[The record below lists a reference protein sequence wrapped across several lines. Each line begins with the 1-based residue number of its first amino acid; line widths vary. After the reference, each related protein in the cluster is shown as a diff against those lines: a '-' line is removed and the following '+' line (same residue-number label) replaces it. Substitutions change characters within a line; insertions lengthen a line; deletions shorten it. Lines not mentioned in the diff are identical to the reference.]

1 MRPLETG
8 TSHGWRPG
16 LAGKLAV
23 SLVLSLAAIL
33 LVFSMLNL
41 RTQRRQSEELV
52 LRSALRVTGLIQ
64 RSTRY
69 QMLHNDRAALDQ
81 ALRDIGEENGISH
94 VRLFSRDGVIRIAA
108 GKGGDAPPPPVIDPE
123 NTQPS
128 WRTVPARAADPSS
141 GRHLN
146 VIRPIANEASCS
158 NAACHAHPASHKVLG
173 VIDAHLSLEE
183 VDAQIAEHQK
193 QLARFSFTAI
203 ALLCAVSLLFI
214 WRVVYRPVR
223 ALRVGTARV
232 ASGDLAYRIPESSRD
247 ELGEL
252 AHSFNHMTAELQDAR
267 EEITSW
273 AHTLEERVEAKTREL
288 ERARRSLAATETM
301 ASLGKI
307 SAAVAHEVNNPLF
320 GILTYARLALR
331 DNENAP
337 GQEKTVERLRVIE
350 RESRRCGDIIRNL
363 LNFARPRQP
372 SRQPTDL
379 ASLASH
385 ALALLKHPF
394 ELQNIT
400 VEQAFPP
407 DLPAVR
413 CDPAQI
419 QQVFVA
425 LLVNAGEAMRGS
437 GGAIHIAAGHRAD
450 EVDIRIADTGP
461 GIPGPVLPHIF
472 EPFYTT
478 KAEAQG
484 TGLGL
489 AVARSIVE
497 QHGGSLSAAN
507 RAGGG
512 AEFLIR
518 LPVAPPDLPAAGA
531 ASDERS
537 AFEETFHGKQ

>member
-1 MRPLETG
+1 
-8 TSHGWRPG
+8 
-16 LAGKLAV
+16 
-23 SLVLSLAAIL
+23 
-33 LVFSMLNL
+33 
-41 RTQRRQSEELV
+41 
-52 LRSALRVTGLIQ
+52 
-64 RSTRY
+64 
-69 QMLHNDRAALDQ
+69 
-81 ALRDIGEENGISH
+81 
-94 VRLFSRDGVIRIAA
+94 
-108 GKGGDAPPPPVIDPE
+108 
-123 NTQPS
+123 
-128 WRTVPARAADPSS
+128 
-141 GRHLN
+141 
-146 VIRPIANEASCS
+146 
-158 NAACHAHPASHKVLG
+158 
-173 VIDAHLSLEE
+173 
-183 VDAQIAEHQK
+183 
-193 QLARFSFTAI
+193 
-203 ALLCAVSLLFI
+203 
-214 WRVVYRPVR
+214 
-223 ALRVGTARV
+223 
-232 ASGDLAYRIPESSRD
+232 
-247 ELGEL
+247 
-252 AHSFNHMTAELQDAR
+252 
-267 EEITSW
+267 
-273 AHTLEERVEAKTREL
+273 
-288 ERARRSLAATETM
+288 M

-407 DLPAVR
+407 DLPPVR

-507 RAGGG
+507 RAQGG

-531 ASDERS
+531 APDERS